1 MEHRAMVARAPAL
14 VVVVVA
20 VVFSATLTSV
30 PAVADNGETCAFEL
44 SPPRLVTLPGG
55 PTVVT
60 TSLEATHCT
69 GTAQP
74 ESSAVC
80 LTPDGGGGQCASTDG
95 WGMAQVLFAPTD
107 PVTGYTATG
116 SGLVRTGRY
125 VNSVVT
131 GPIRATL

>member
-1 MEHRAMVARAPAL
+1 MVARLPAL

-20 VVFSATLTSV
+20 VVCSATLTSV
-30 PAVADNGETCAFEL
+30 PAVADNGETCAVDL

-60 TSLEATHCT
+60 ATLEPTHCT

-107 PVTGYTATG
+107 PVSGYTATG
-116 SGLVRTGRY
+116 TVSVRTGHY
-125 VNSVVT
+125 IESVVA
-131 GPIRATL
+131 GPLRATL